1 MKQRI
6 VSLAALAL
14 LPTAVA
20 HAQTAHTAAP
30 AAKDAPSVV
39 VTARRLKVQTL
50 IDRRVYTITGD
61 LQETT
66 GSAADVM
73 NALPSVN
80 VDPDGVVSLRG
91 DTNVTILI
99 DGKASAAL
107 SGAAL
112 GLSLLQL
119 PASDIDRIEV
129 LNTPPAQYKAEGS
142 GGVINII
149 TRKHPRSGL
158 SGTARASVG
167 DHGRYALGLDG
178 AYNAGKL
185 KLSGG
190 VGLRQDNRERR
201 TTDHRFEIDPT
212 SGLPVMGAESVD
224 EHFHRLTPSVNGR
237 IDYALNARQTLGASF
252 SYRALHGHRFFDQ
265 VDLSGPP
272 GAAPTSVVDRHSEG
286 HEWHVEGG
294 GDVHFTQDLWRP
306 GETLTLQLQRSTVY
320 ENENYDYTDTFP
332 TPPAPAA
339 FSDLRLGL
347 NLRTTEFSA
356 DYDLPLPHDADL
368 KLGYDLEADDNAFD
382 NRGHTIDLATHTFT
396 VDPNVTN
403 DFRYRQ
409 QVNAAYGQYAGGIG
423 DWRLQAGLRVEDA
436 RASWLLITGDIP
448 GHRHDFGVYPSLHL
462 DRAVGRN
469 GKLTLGVSR
478 RITRPDPEALNPFSD
493 HQNIHNLRAGNPN
506 LAPQDTWKYEAGY
519 QFTGATQAYGVTLYY
534 RTDRDSVTDVVQ
546 PVGPNVVLAT
556 RANLPKSQSAGA
568 ELSAS
573 GKLGRS
579 LSYTLDGTLFYTQ
592 IDARLLGATG
602 LRSTT
607 GLDLKA
613 SLEYRPTPADTLQLS
628 FSRQD
633 RRLTPQGS
641 VSAIDLVNLGYKHA
655 IRPNLSL
662 VATLSDA
669 FDGQRFE
676 RLVRSPVLVDRYQRF
691 QLGQLAMVGLVWS
704 FGGPAKG
711 KTDFEYDQP

>member
-1 MKQRI
+1 MKLRI
-6 VSLAALAL
+6 MSLAALAL
-14 LPTAVA
+14 LPGALVQ
-20 HAQTAHTAAP
+20 AQTL
-30 AAKDAPSVV
+30 AKDAPRVV
-39 VTARRLKVQTL
+39 VTAHRLKVQTL
-50 IDRRVYTITGD
+50 IDRKVYTITGD
-61 LQETT
+61 LQATA

-107 SGAAL
+107 SGAAQ

-129 LNTPPAQYKAEGS
+129 LNNPPAQYKAEGS

-149 TRKHPRSGL
+149 TRKHPRPGL

-167 DHGRYALGLDG
+167 DRGRYALGLDV
-178 AYNAGKL
+178 AYNKGKL

-190 VGLRQDNRERR
+190 LGLRQDNRERR
-201 TTDHRFEIDPT
+201 TTDRQFEIDPT
-212 SGLPVMGAESVD
+212 TGLPVAGAERID
-224 EHFHRLTPSVNGR
+224 EHFHRLTPSLNAR
-237 IDYALNARQTLGASF
+237 IDYELNARQSIGASF

-265 VDLSGPP
+265 NDVDGPP
-272 GAAPTSVVDRHSEG
+272 GVAPTSIADRHSEG
-286 HEWHVEGG
+286 HEWHVEGA
-294 GDVHFTQDLWRP
+294 GDVHLTQTLWRP
-306 GETLTLQLQRSTVY
+306 NETLTVELQRSTVY
-320 ENENYDYTDTFP
+320 ENEHYDYTDTFP
-332 TPPAPAA
+332 APPGPVA

-347 NLRTTEFSA
+347 NLGTTELSA
-356 DYDLPLPHDADL
+356 DYDLPMAHDAEL

-382 NRGHTIDLATHTFT
+382 NRGDTIDPVTRAAS

-409 QVNAAYGQYAGGIG
+409 QVNAAYGQYAGALGA
-423 DWRLQAGLRVEDA
+423 WRLQAGLRVEDA
-436 RASWLLITGDIP
+436 RASWLLVTGDIP

-462 DRAVGRN
+462 DRSLGPN
-469 GKLTLGVSR
+469 GKLSLSVAR

-493 HQNIHNLRAGNPN
+493 HQDIHNLRAGNPN
-506 LAPQDTWKYEAGY
+506 LAPQDTWKYELGY
-519 QFTGATQAYGVTLYY
+519 QFSGATETLGATLYY

-546 PVGPNVVLAT
+546 PVSANVVLIT
-556 RANLPKSQSAGA
+556 KANLPRSQSAGV

-573 GKLGRS
+573 GKLGPG
-579 LSYTLDGTLFYTQ
+579 LSYALDGNLFAAQ
-592 IDARLLGATG
+592 IDARALGANG
-602 LRSTT
+602 LKSTA

-613 SLEYRPTPADTLQLS
+613 SLEYRPTAADTLQISL
-628 FSRQD
+628 SRQD
-633 RRLTPQGS
+633 KRLTPQGD
-641 VSAIDLVNLGYKHA
+641 VAAIDLVNLGYRHA
-655 IRPNLSL
+655 FRPDLAL

-669 FDGQRFE
+669 FDGQRFV
-676 RLVRSPVLVDRYQRF
+676 RLVRSPVLVDRYARF
-691 QLGQLAMVGLVWS
+691 QVGQLAMVGVVVS

-711 KTDFEYDQP
+711 KSDFEYDQ